1 MALPAVPSVIATAAE
16 LRPVSVLFI
25 DLVGFTSLS
34 ELRGPEDV
42 RELLGR
48 YFETART
55 IIERHGGVVEK
66 FIGDAV
72 MAVWGLTVAR
82 EDDAERAVRA
92 ALAVVEAVA
101 VFGERVDAVGL
112 AARAGVVTGQAAALD
127 NPGEGLVVG
136 DRVNTASRVQAVAA
150 AGTVLVDETTTHL
163 TGAAIAFEDTGEH
176 LVKGK
181 AQPLR
186 LWRAMR
192 VIAGIGGSDREPGFQ
207 APFVGRDGDL
217 WLLKELFHGAL
228 ERRSARLVA
237 VTGEAG
243 VGKSRLRREFF
254 NYVDGLS
261 DTVLWHFGRCLSFGD
276 GVAYSALAE
285 MVRQRF
291 GIAEETAAPEA
302 ALKLAEGLD
311 RWVGD
316 SADREFLK
324 PRLGA
329 LLGVDEPGLARDEL
343 FSGWRLFFERLT
355 QHLPVVLVFEDL
367 QWADAGLLDFIGQL
381 LDWSASNP
389 IFILTLDRPDTEA
402 DRGSWTAGRP
412 GAIEL
417 PLAPLG
423 EPAMRALLAGVV
435 DGLPDQAAARIM
447 ERAQGVPL
455 YAIEIVRALADR
467 GVIVERDGRLVLA
480 GQVGA
485 LDVPAS
491 LSLLLAARL
500 DALDPVERG
509 FVKAMSVLGGS
520 FARST
525 AAAVGGVEESQLD
538 AVLASLVRK
547 QVLVIRADRLSPE
560 RGQYAFA
567 QELLRTVAYE
577 TLSRRER
584 TTRHLAAAEHLRHSF
599 PDDGEDVAE
608 VIASHYLDA
617 YRAAGQDPEAAQLR
631 SKALTALRQAAR
643 RAASVGAPEAAERSY
658 LAAREL
664 ADGEDEHTELTQRA
678 GEMAL
683 QSGHVGRALELLEAA
698 IHAHRAA
705 GRERDAARLAGDLG
719 LALDR
724 LGRLQE
730 AVERLRAALQ
740 VLGGDRLD
748 PDVAKLNVRLGHALV
763 FLGDYQRAEP
773 PLDAALATAEALD
786 LPAVLADA
794 LSNKA
799 LIYKR
804 TGRPQQ
810 ARALWTAATEIDE
823 RHHLSAQLALVRTNL
838 GNQSVLWDSPDAEE
852 QTLAGLT
859 LSRRR
864 GDRAAE
870 SFNGANLMMM
880 LLLAGRWP
888 EVDEL
893 AGELLE
899 DNESRPAAESIH
911 FVLAILRILRGELS
925 AARASLERMAADEH
939 TEEEEGRACHAAI
952 TVSLLLAEGQPEQ
965 ALEHGELM
973 LAHVIDTLGI
983 NHESVRQAWP
993 NTVQA
998 ALRLGRHDAAQRM
1011 LALLADQPRGNVS
1024 PFLGAQLVR
1033 GRALLE
1039 AARGCHEDVET
1050 GLATAID
1057 AFRKLSYPYWLAVT
1071 QTELAT
1077 WLAGQDR
1084 ASEAGALTVE
1094 AIETLESLRAEPAL
1108 LRAQQ
1113 LHDVGGRSIT
1123 DLVQVPRPDVHDS
1136 V

>member
-1 MALPAVPSVIATAAE
+1 VTSAE
-16 LRPVSVLFI
+16 LRLVSVLFI
-25 DLVGFTSLS
+25 DLVGFTPLS
-34 ELRGPEDV
+34 EAREPEDV

-48 YFETART
+48 CFETART

-72 MAVWGLTVAR
+72 VAVWGLAAAR

-101 VFGERVDAVGL
+101 VFGEQVDAVGL
-112 AARAGVVTGQAAALD
+112 AARAGIVTGQAAALD
-127 NPGEGLVVG
+127 SPGEGLVVG
-136 DRVNTASRVQAVAA
+136 DRVNTASRVQALAA
-150 AGTVLVDETTTHL
+150 PGSVLVDETTTQL

-186 LWRAMR
+186 LWRAAR
-192 VIAGIGGSDREPGFQ
+192 VIAGIGGSDREQGFQ

-237 VTGEAG
+237 VSGEAG

-261 DTVLWHFGRCLSFGD
+261 ETVLWHFGHCVSFGD
-276 GVAYSALAE
+276 GVAYWALGE

-291 GIAEETAAPEA
+291 GIAEDTPAPDA
-302 ALKLAEGLD
+302 ALKLAEGLE

-343 FSGWRLFFERLT
+343 FSGWRLFFERLAER
-355 QHLPVVLVFEDL
+355 LPVVLVFEDL

-381 LDWSASNP
+381 LDWSASRP
-389 IFILTLDRPDTEA
+389 IFILTLGRPDADA
-402 DRGSWTAGRP
+402 DRSIWTAGRP
-412 GAIEL
+412 GAVAL

-423 EPAMRALLAGVV
+423 EPAMRALLAGLV
-435 DGLPDQAAARIM
+435 DGLPDRVAARIM

-455 YAIEIVRALADR
+455 YAVEIVRALADR
-467 GVIVERDGRLVLA
+467 GVFVERGGRLVLD
-480 GQVGA
+480 GEVGA

-491 LSLLLAARL
+491 LSSLLAARL
-500 DALDPVERG
+500 DALEPVERG

-525 AAAVGGVEESQLD
+525 AAALGGVEESHLD

-560 RGQYAFA
+560 RGQYTFA
-567 QELLRTVAYE
+567 QGLLRAVAYE
-577 TLSRRER
+577 MLSRRER
-584 TTRHLAAAEHLRHSF
+584 APRHLAAAEHLRRSF
-599 PDDGEDVAE
+599 PNDGEDVAE

-617 YRAAGQDPEAAQLR
+617 YRAAGQDREAAELR
-631 SKALTALRQAAR
+631 SKALAALRRAAR
-643 RAASVGAPEAAERSY
+643 RAATVGAPEAAERAY

-664 ADGEDEHTELTQRA
+664 ADGEAEHTELTQAA

-683 QSGHVGRALELLEAA
+683 QSGHFGSAVELLEAA
-698 IHAHRAA
+698 VGAHRAA
-705 GRERDAARLAGDLG
+705 GRKRDAARVAGDLG

-724 LGRLQE
+724 LGSLQE
-730 AVERLRAALQ
+730 AVERLSAAVR

-748 PDVAKLNVRLGHALV
+748 PDVARLNVRLGHALV
-763 FLGDYQRAEP
+763 FLGDYDRAEP

-786 LPAVLADA
+786 LPAVLGDA

-799 LIYKR
+799 IIYKR

-823 RHHLSAQLALVRTNL
+823 RHHLGAQLALVRTNL
-838 GNQSVLWDSPDAEE
+838 GNQSVLWDAADAEE
-852 QTLAGLT
+852 QTRAGLA
-859 LSRRR
+859 LARRR
-864 GDRAAE
+864 GDRTAE
-870 SFNGANLMMM
+870 SLNAANLMMV
-880 LLLAGRWP
+880 LLLGGRWT
-888 EVDEL
+888 EVEEL
-893 AGELLE
+893 AGELLG
-899 DNESRPAAESIH
+899 DNETRPAATALH
-911 FVLAILRILRGELS
+911 FVLAILQILRGELP
-925 AARASLERMAADEH
+925 AARVSLERMGALEH
-939 TEEEEGRACHAAI
+939 TEQEERRACHAAI
-952 TVSLLLAEGQPEQ
+952 TASLRLAEGQPEP
-965 ALEHGELM
+965 AFERGELM
-973 LAHVIDTLGI
+973 LGHVIDTLGI

-993 NTVQA
+993 DTVQA
-998 ALRLGRHDAAQRM
+998 ALALGRHDDAQKM
-1011 LALLADQPRGNVS
+1011 LALLTDQPPGNVS

-1039 AARGCHEDVET
+1039 AARGCHEGVET
-1050 GLATAID
+1050 GLATAIEG
-1057 AFRKLSYPYWLAVT
+1057 FRKLSYPYWVAVT

-1077 WLAGQDR
+1077 WLAGHDR

-1113 LHDVGGRSIT
+1113 LHGVGGRSMT